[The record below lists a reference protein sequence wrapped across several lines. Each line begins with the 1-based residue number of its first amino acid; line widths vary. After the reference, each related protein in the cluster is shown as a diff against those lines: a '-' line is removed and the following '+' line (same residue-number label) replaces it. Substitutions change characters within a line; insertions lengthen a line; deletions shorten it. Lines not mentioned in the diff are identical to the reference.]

1 MQQKTF
7 SRGFAKGGATSAPAA
22 TSSKAAA
29 PAAATTGK
37 KEYQHKPDHVGY
49 LKQSKAGNQ
58 VLVVEQDITLE
69 KGSMIILRAPSDEAE
84 SLARNGII
92 TEEQAQERISRIPD
106 WKLAV
111 AKVLPKRDT

>member
-22 TSSKAAA
+22 TSSKATAA
-29 PAAATTGK
+29 PAATAK

-92 TEEQAQERISRIPD
+92 TEEQAQERISKIPD